1 MTAEP
6 WFWWCARVG
15 AEHHHALCALMV
27 ENRFESGQ
35 SCLLPKAVRG
45 ASSEPR
51 VSQFQAAEEIE
62 ATHKWRAHA
71 S

>member
-1 MTAEP
+1 
-6 WFWWCARVG
+6 
-15 AEHHHALCALMV
+15 LMV
-27 ENRFESGQ
+27 ENRFDSGQ